1 MDNIH
6 EQMREFSKKRTI
18 KRPSANVIKEK
29 YNIKLN
35 NSFSG
40 LNSKPKPEAEE
51 RVSGYE
57 DGLVKSI

>member
-1 MDNIH
+1 
-6 EQMREFSKKRTI
+6 MREFSKKRTI